1 MKKNLDMTEG
11 KPISL
16 LWAFT
21 FPTLM
26 GNLLNQVYSITDSIV
41 VGRYLGQTALAAVG
55 STMPVILLLAA
66 LMIGINVGVGII
78 ISRYFGQKNEEL
90 MRRAFVNS
98 LYLGLFLS
106 AGMMV
111 MGLTFSGTILRW
123 MGTPEGPLQEATA
136 YLEISFITMI
146 CPLMYYLFSSAFR
159 GLGDSQTALYCLIVS
174 VLSNIGLDVLFVAV
188 FRWGVAG
195 SAWATALAQAL
206 SAVVAAVLLFR
217 KYPMMRMR
225 RQDLRLHGKLLRQ
238 ITVLAIPIAVQSA
251 FNNLGNLVA
260 QSAVNLFGEAT
271 MAAYTAASRIGTL
284 ALMPVETIGSSLSVY
299 ASQNHGAGKP
309 QRIRQGVRA
318 SLQLSLVV
326 STVLGVFLLLCG
338 RQMAGL
344 FLAEPSAEILTVV
357 QRFLLITAVPGILAG
372 VMQVYQQVLR
382 GVDRANQ
389 ALMGGVMQLITKI
402 AVVAVGAWG
411 MRNLDVV
418 WLGWPASFVAGT
430 VIPCAHA
437 HGDDGRF
444 GVVVGHLGGGGQQL
458 QHIGTALWHHGQLG
472 QVGPRLLHG
481 HHPGDQLGLGRGL
494 MEVVAGAHDLD
505 PGGVRVL
512 NQRG

>member
-206 SAVVAAVLLFR
+206 SAVVA
-217 KYPMMRMR
+217 
-225 RQDLRLHGKLLRQ
+225 
-238 ITVLAIPIAVQSA
+238 IPIAVQSA

-382 GVDRANQ
+382 GVDKANQ

-430 VIPCAHA
+430 VIPYFC
-437 HGDDGRF
+437 F
-444 GVVVGHLGGGGQQL
+444 QK
-458 QHIGTALWHHGQLG
+458 I
-472 QVGPRLLHG
+472 
-481 HHPGDQLGLGRGL
+481 
-494 MEVVAGAHDLD
+494 
-505 PGGVRVL
+505 VREIETE
-512 NQRG
+512 

>member
-1 MKKNLDMTEG
+1 MQRRMCVKKNLDMTEG

-225 RQDLRLHGKLLRQ
+225 RQDLRLH
-238 ITVLAIPIAVQSA
+238 
-251 FNNLGNLVA
+251 
-260 QSAVNLFGEAT
+260 
-271 MAAYTAASRIGTL
+271 
-284 ALMPVETIGSSLSVY
+284 

-430 VIPCAHA
+430 VIPYFCFQKIA
-437 HGDDGRF
+437 RE
-444 GVVVGHLGGGGQQL
+444 
-458 QHIGTALWHHGQLG
+458 
-472 QVGPRLLHG
+472 
-481 HHPGDQLGLGRGL
+481 
-494 MEVVAGAHDLD
+494 METE
-505 PGGVRVL
+505 
-512 NQRG
+512 

>member
-1 MKKNLDMTEG
+1 MQKNLDMIEG

-225 RQDLRLHGKLLRQ
+225 RQDLRLH
-238 ITVLAIPIAVQSA
+238 
-251 FNNLGNLVA
+251 
-260 QSAVNLFGEAT
+260 
-271 MAAYTAASRIGTL
+271 
-284 ALMPVETIGSSLSVY
+284 

-382 GVDRANQ
+382 GVDKANQ

-411 MRNLDVV
+411 MQNLDVV
-418 WLGWPASFVAGT
+418 WLGWPVSFVAGT
-430 VIPCAHA
+430 VIPYFC
-437 HGDDGRF
+437 F
-444 GVVVGHLGGGGQQL
+444 QK
-458 QHIGTALWHHGQLG
+458 I
-472 QVGPRLLHG
+472 
-481 HHPGDQLGLGRGL
+481 
-494 MEVVAGAHDLD
+494 
-505 PGGVRVL
+505 VREIETE
-512 NQRG
+512 

>member
-1 MKKNLDMTEG
+1 M
-11 KPISL
+11 
-16 LWAFT
+16 
-21 FPTLM
+21 
-26 GNLLNQVYSITDSIV
+26 
-41 VGRYLGQTALAAVG
+41 
-55 STMPVILLLAA
+55 
-66 LMIGINVGVGII
+66 
-78 ISRYFGQKNEEL
+78 
-90 MRRAFVNS
+90 NS

-206 SAVVAAVLLFR
+206 SAVVAAVLLFH

-238 ITVLAIPIAVQSA
+238 ITVLAIPHCGAVCLQQS
-251 FNNLGNLVA
+251 G
-260 QSAVNLFGEAT
+260 QSG
-271 MAAYTAASRIGTL
+271 GT
-284 ALMPVETIGSSLSVY
+284 ERCQSVRRGHHGGLHCRQPHRN
-299 ASQNHGAGKP
+299 AGPDAGGDHRFLPQRLCLPEHGAGKP

-430 VIPCAHA
+430 VIPYFCFQKIA
-437 HGDDGRF
+437 RE
-444 GVVVGHLGGGGQQL
+444 
-458 QHIGTALWHHGQLG
+458 
-472 QVGPRLLHG
+472 
-481 HHPGDQLGLGRGL
+481 
-494 MEVVAGAHDLD
+494 METE
-505 PGGVRVL
+505 
-512 NQRG
+512 

>member
-174 VLSNIGLDVLFVAV
+174 V
-188 FRWGVAG
+188 
-195 SAWATALAQAL
+195 SA
-206 SAVVAAVLLFR
+206 
-217 KYPMMRMR
+217 
-225 RQDLRLHGKLLRQ
+225 
-238 ITVLAIPIAVQSA
+238 
-251 FNNLGNLVA
+251 
-260 QSAVNLFGEAT
+260 
-271 MAAYTAASRIGTL
+271 
-284 ALMPVETIGSSLSVY
+284 
-299 ASQNHGAGKP
+299 
-309 QRIRQGVRA
+309 
-318 SLQLSLVV
+318 
-326 STVLGVFLLLCG
+326 
-338 RQMAGL
+338 
-344 FLAEPSAEILTVV
+344 
-357 QRFLLITAVPGILAG
+357 ILAWTCC
-372 VMQVYQQVLR
+372 L
-382 GVDRANQ
+382 
-389 ALMGGVMQLITKI
+389 
-402 AVVAVGAWG
+402 
-411 MRNLDVV
+411 
-418 WLGWPASFVAGT
+418 WLCSAGEWPGL
-430 VIPCAHA
+430 P
-437 HGDDGRF
+437 
-444 GVVVGHLGGGGQQL
+444 
-458 QHIGTALWHHGQLG
+458 
-472 QVGPRLLHG
+472 GPRHWRR
-481 HHPGDQLGLGRGL
+481 PCRRWWRRCCCS
-494 MEVVAGAHDLD
+494 ANI
-505 PGGVRVL
+505 P
-512 NQRG
+512 

>member
-1 MKKNLDMTEG
+1 MQRRMCVKKNLDMTEG

-284 ALMPVETIGSSLSVY
+284 ALMPVETIGSSLRSMPPRTTEPASRSASGKGY
-299 ASQNHGAGKP
+299 GPPCSCLWWSAPCWECFCCSAAARWQGCSSQN
-309 QRIRQGVRA
+309 R
-318 SLQLSLVV
+318 
-326 STVLGVFLLLCG
+326 
-338 RQMAGL
+338 
-344 FLAEPSAEILTVV
+344 
-357 QRFLLITAVPGILAG
+357 
-372 VMQVYQQVLR
+372 LR
-382 GVDRANQ
+382 R
-389 ALMGGVMQLITKI
+389 
-402 AVVAVGAWG
+402 
-411 MRNLDVV
+411 
-418 WLGWPASFVAGT
+418 S
-430 VIPCAHA
+430 
-437 HGDDGRF
+437 
-444 GVVVGHLGGGGQQL
+444 
-458 QHIGTALWHHGQLG
+458 
-472 QVGPRLLHG
+472 
-481 HHPGDQLGLGRGL
+481 
-494 MEVVAGAHDLD
+494 
-505 PGGVRVL
+505 
-512 NQRG
+512 

>member
-111 MGLTFSGTILRW
+111 LGLTFSGTILRW

-159 GLGDSQTALYCLIVS
+159 GLGDSRTALYCLIVS

-206 SAVVAAVLLFR
+206 SAVVPSSTASGRRFVRHTSCAVASISTSQPR
-217 KYPMMRMR
+217 W
-225 RQDLRLHGKLLRQ
+225 
-238 ITVLAIPIAVQSA
+238 LAV
-251 FNNLGNLVA
+251 
-260 QSAVNLFGEAT
+260 
-271 MAAYTAASRIGTL
+271 RI
-284 ALMPVETIGSSLSVY
+284 M
-299 ASQNHGAGKP
+299 
-309 QRIRQGVRA
+309 
-318 SLQLSLVV
+318 
-326 STVLGVFLLLCG
+326 
-338 RQMAGL
+338 
-344 FLAEPSAEILTVV
+344 
-357 QRFLLITAVPGILAG
+357 
-372 VMQVYQQVLR
+372 
-382 GVDRANQ
+382 
-389 ALMGGVMQLITKI
+389 
-402 AVVAVGAWG
+402 
-411 MRNLDVV
+411 
-418 WLGWPASFVAGT
+418 
-430 VIPCAHA
+430 
-437 HGDDGRF
+437 
-444 GVVVGHLGGGGQQL
+444 
-458 QHIGTALWHHGQLG
+458 TALPMKFGTRSSCCSPFIVPCL
-472 QVGPRLLHG
+472 
-481 HHPGDQLGLGRGL
+481 
-494 MEVVAGAHDLD
+494 
-505 PGGVRVL
+505 
-512 NQRG
+512 

>member
-284 ALMPVETIGSSLSVY
+284 APMPVGDHRFL
-299 ASQNHGAGKP
+299 P
-309 QRIRQGVRA
+309 QRLCLPEPRSRQAAAHPARG
-318 SLQLSLVV
+318 
-326 STVLGVFLLLCG
+326 T
-338 RQMAGL
+338 GL
-344 FLAEPSAEILTVV
+344 PA
-357 QRFLLITAVPGILAG
+357 AVPGGQHRAGSVSAALRPPDGRAVPRRAVCGDPDCGAAVSVDHGGAGDPGRCDAG
-372 VMQVYQQVLR
+372 V
-382 GVDRANQ
+382 
-389 ALMGGVMQLITKI
+389 
-402 AVVAVGAWG
+402 
-411 MRNLDVV
+411 
-418 WLGWPASFVAGT
+418 S
-430 VIPCAHA
+430 
-437 HGDDGRF
+437 
-444 GVVVGHLGGGGQQL
+444 
-458 QHIGTALWHHGQLG
+458 
-472 QVGPRLLHG
+472 
-481 HHPGDQLGLGRGL
+481 
-494 MEVVAGAHDLD
+494 AGA
-505 PGGVRVL
+505 PR
-512 NQRG
+512 R

>member
-1 MKKNLDMTEG
+1 
-11 KPISL
+11 
-16 LWAFT
+16 
-21 FPTLM
+21 
-26 GNLLNQVYSITDSIV
+26 
-41 VGRYLGQTALAAVG
+41 
-55 STMPVILLLAA
+55 
-66 LMIGINVGVGII
+66 
-78 ISRYFGQKNEEL
+78 

-111 MGLTFSGTILRW
+111 LGLTFSGTILRW

-326 STVLGVFLLLCG
+326 SAVLGVFLLLCG

-382 GVDRANQ
+382 GIDRANQ

-418 WLGWPASFVAGT
+418 WLGWPAPLCRNHDPVLLLSEDRAGNGNRIKQKAPPEGRSLSGALCIDRSAEPQAVQYSIDHIQPHLT
-430 VIPCAHA
+430 GGAGRSGIGKGHGRAKGFAAKTAHGSQWAHA
-437 HGDDGRF
+437 HGNDGRF

-458 QHIGTALWHHGQLG
+458 QHIGTALGHHSQLG
-472 QVGPRLLHG
+472 QVAPACCMATIRETSSAL
-481 HHPGDQLGLGRGL
+481 
-494 MEVVAGAHDLD
+494 
-505 PGGVRVL
+505 GGVLWKSWLEHMTLTPAVCAS
-512 NQRG
+512 

>member
-1 MKKNLDMTEG
+1 MQRRMCVKKNLDMTEG

-206 SAVVAAVLLFR
+206 SAVLTHVPGGVGVFELVILHLTHTPREQAVFAAVLLFR

-382 GVDRANQ
+382 GVDKANQ

-430 VIPCAHA
+430 VIPYFCFQKIA
-437 HGDDGRF
+437 RE
-444 GVVVGHLGGGGQQL
+444 
-458 QHIGTALWHHGQLG
+458 
-472 QVGPRLLHG
+472 
-481 HHPGDQLGLGRGL
+481 
-494 MEVVAGAHDLD
+494 METE
-505 PGGVRVL
+505 
-512 NQRG
+512 

>member
-1 MKKNLDMTEG
+1 MQRRMCVKKNLDMTEG

-284 ALMPVETIGSSLSVY
+284 ALMPVETHRFLPQRLCLPEPRSRQAAAHPARGTGLPAAVSGGQHRAGSVSAALRPPDGRVVPRRAVCGDPDCGAAVS
-299 ASQNHGAGKP
+299 ADHGGAGDP
-309 QRIRQGVRA
+309 
-318 SLQLSLVV
+318 
-326 STVLGVFLLLCG
+326 G
-338 RQMAGL
+338 RCD
-344 FLAEPSAEILTVV
+344 
-357 QRFLLITAVPGILAG
+357 AG
-372 VMQVYQQVLR
+372 V
-382 GVDRANQ
+382 
-389 ALMGGVMQLITKI
+389 
-402 AVVAVGAWG
+402 
-411 MRNLDVV
+411 
-418 WLGWPASFVAGT
+418 S
-430 VIPCAHA
+430 
-437 HGDDGRF
+437 
-444 GVVVGHLGGGGQQL
+444 
-458 QHIGTALWHHGQLG
+458 
-472 QVGPRLLHG
+472 
-481 HHPGDQLGLGRGL
+481 
-494 MEVVAGAHDLD
+494 AGA
-505 PGGVRVL
+505 PR
-512 NQRG
+512 R

>member
-1 MKKNLDMTEG
+1 MQRRMCVKKNLDMTEG

-111 MGLTFSGTILRW
+111 LGLTFSGTILRW

-251 FNNLGNLVA
+251 FNNLGNLVHRVR
-260 QSAVNLFGEAT
+260 QSVWRGH
-271 MAAYTAASRIGTL
+271 
-284 ALMPVETIGSSLSVY
+284 
-299 ASQNHGAGKP
+299 HGGLHCRQPHRNAGPDAGGDHRFLP
-309 QRIRQGVRA
+309 QRLCLPEPRSRQASAHPARGTGLPAAVSGGQHRA
-318 SLQLSLVV
+318 GSV
-326 STVLGVFLLLCG
+326 SAALRPPDGGAVPHRAVCG
-338 RQMAGL
+338 DPDCGA
-344 FLAEPSAEILTVV
+344 AVSADH
-357 QRFLLITAVPGILAG
+357 AVPGILAG

-382 GVDRANQ
+382 GVDKANQ

-430 VIPCAHA
+430 VIPYFC
-437 HGDDGRF
+437 F
-444 GVVVGHLGGGGQQL
+444 QK
-458 QHIGTALWHHGQLG
+458 I
-472 QVGPRLLHG
+472 
-481 HHPGDQLGLGRGL
+481 
-494 MEVVAGAHDLD
+494 
-505 PGGVRVL
+505 VREIETE
-512 NQRG
+512 

>member
-111 MGLTFSGTILRW
+111 IGLTFSGTILRW
-123 MGTPEGPLQEATA
+123 MGTPEL
-136 YLEISFITMI
+136 SFITMI

-382 GVDRANQ
+382 GVDKANQ

-430 VIPCAHA
+430 VIPYFC
-437 HGDDGRF
+437 F
-444 GVVVGHLGGGGQQL
+444 QK
-458 QHIGTALWHHGQLG
+458 I
-472 QVGPRLLHG
+472 
-481 HHPGDQLGLGRGL
+481 
-494 MEVVAGAHDLD
+494 
-505 PGGVRVL
+505 VREIETE
-512 NQRG
+512 

>member
-111 MGLTFSGTILRW
+111 MGLTFSGTILRC

-326 STVLGVFLLLCG
+326 STVLGVFLL
-338 RQMAGL
+338 
-344 FLAEPSAEILTVV
+344 
-357 QRFLLITAVPGILAG
+357 ITAVPGILAG

-402 AVVAVGAWG
+402 VVVAVGAWG

-430 VIPCAHA
+430 VIPYFC
-437 HGDDGRF
+437 F
-444 GVVVGHLGGGGQQL
+444 QK
-458 QHIGTALWHHGQLG
+458 I
-472 QVGPRLLHG
+472 
-481 HHPGDQLGLGRGL
+481 
-494 MEVVAGAHDLD
+494 
-505 PGGVRVL
+505 VREIETE
-512 NQRG
+512 